1 MKALVTG
8 GTGFVGRRLLPLLD
22 RPIVLSRN
30 VERAQRSVGRFAGR
44 VLGWDPLDGP
54 PPAEAFDGVDVVF
67 HLAGESV
74 AEGLEAA
81 PEAFL
86 GLLKGR
92 NFGKQLVKLA

>member
-1 MKALVTG
+1 MKALVTC

-30 VERAQRSVGRFAGR
+30 VERAQRSVGQFAGR

-54 PPAEAFDGVDVVF
+54 PPPEAFDGVDVVF

-74 AEGLEAA
+74 AEGRWTTAQ
-81 PEAFL
+81 
-86 GLLKGR
+86 KVR
-92 NFGKQLVKLA
+92 IR